1 MRDLLLIE
9 TMFLLSVD
17 TTTPTGSVALLK
29 NTVLLSEVNCDSSLT
44 YSERLLPAVHFVLKT
59 QGLESRDIDAF
70 ALAVG
75 PGSFTGIRIGVS
87 TIKSLALASGKLVAP
102 VSSLEAYALKLHM
115 DGGRRLV
122 CPFLDAKKGEVYSA
136 LFESLNAQIKEI
148 VIQGAYSPDNI
159 LSKLPSNRVIG
170 FIGNGVGV
178 YREKIKSYFKD
189 KARLSSRSLFIAREV
204 GLLGYKAL
212 KENRG
217 VQSGE
222 VKPLYF
228 RKSQAEEK
236 DQ

>member
-1 MRDLLLIE
+1 MLLLS
-9 TMFLLSVD
+9 LD
-17 TTTPTGSVALLK
+17 TTTPVGSVALLR

-44 YSERLLPAVHFVLKT
+44 YSERLLPALHYILET

-102 VSSLEAYALKLHM
+102 VSSLDAYAMKLHM
-115 DGGRRLV
+115 DRGERLV

-136 LFESLNAQIKEI
+136 LFESQGGQIKEI
-148 VIQGAYSPDNI
+148 IAQGAYSPDDI
-159 LSKLPSNRVIG
+159 LSRLPSNRIIG
-170 FIGNGVGV
+170 FIGNGVSV
-178 YREKIKSYFKD
+178 YREKIVSYLKD

-204 GLLGYKAL
+204 GLLGNKAL
-212 KENRG
+212 KDNRG
-217 VQSGE
+217 VQSGD

-236 DQ
+236 HQ

>member
-1 MRDLLLIE
+1 ML
-9 TMFLLSVD
+9 LLSVD
-17 TTTPTGSVALLK
+17 TTTPSGSLALLR

-44 YSERLLPAVHFVLKT
+44 YSERLLPAIHSILET

-87 TIKSLALASGKLVAP
+87 TIKAMSFSSGKLIAP
-102 VSSLEAYALKLHM
+102 VSTLDAYALKLQKQ
-115 DGGRRLV
+115 GRRLV

-136 LFESLNAQIKEI
+136 LYESQGGQIKEI
-148 VIQGAYSPDNI
+148 ISQGAYSPDSI
-159 LSKLPSNRVIG
+159 LSRLPSNRVIG
-170 FIGNGVGV
+170 FIGNGVGAYQKQIV
-178 YREKIKSYFKD
+178 NYLKD
-189 KARLSSRSLFIAREV
+189 KARLSSRSLFIAQEV
-204 GLLGYKAL
+204 GILGYNAL

-217 VQSGE
+217 IQSGD

-236 DQ
+236 YQQI

>member
-1 MRDLLLIE
+1 ML
-9 TMFLLSVD
+9 LLSVD
-17 TTTPTGSVALLK
+17 TSSPAGSVALLR

-44 YSERLLPAVHFVLKT
+44 YSERLLPAVHYILET
-59 QGLESRDIDAF
+59 QGLESVDIDAF

-102 VSSLEAYALKLHM
+102 VSSLDAYALKLYM
-115 DGGRRLV
+115 QGGRLV
-122 CPFLDAKKGEVYSA
+122 CPFLDAKKGEVYAA
-136 LFESLNAQIKEI
+136 LFESQGGQIKEI
-148 VIQGAYSPDNI
+148 LAQGAYSPDNI
-159 LSKLPSNRVIG
+159 LSRLPTHRIIG
-170 FIGNGVGV
+170 FIGNGVNV
-178 YREKIKSYFKD
+178 YREKIVNYFKD

-217 VQSGE
+217 VQSGD

-228 RKSQAEEK
+228 RKSQAEENN
-236 DQ
+236 QQG

>member
-1 MRDLLLIE
+1 
-9 TMFLLSVD
+9 MFLLSVD
-17 TTTPTGSVALLK
+17 TTTPVGSLALLR

-44 YSERLLPAVHFVLKT
+44 YSERLLPAIHSILET
-59 QGLESRDIDAF
+59 QGLEIRDIDAF

-102 VSSLEAYALKLHM
+102 VSSLNAYALKLHM
-115 DGGRRLV
+115 QGRRLV

-136 LFESLNAQIKEI
+136 LFESQGGQIKEI
-148 VIQGAYSPDNI
+148 LVQGAYSPDNI
-159 LSKLPSNRVIG
+159 LSRLPSNRIIE

-178 YREKIKSYFKD
+178 YREKIMSYLRD
-189 KARLSSRSLFIAREV
+189 KARFSSRSLFLAQEV
-204 GLLGYKAL
+204 GLLGYKVL
-212 KENRG
+212 KEKRG

-236 DQ
+236 HRQS

>member
-1 MRDLLLIE
+1 ML
-9 TMFLLSVD
+9 LLSVD
-17 TTTPTGSVALLK
+17 TTTPAGSVALLR
-29 NTVLLSEVNCDSSLT
+29 NTALLSEVNCDSSLT
-44 YSERLLPAVHFVLKT
+44 YSERLLPALHTILET
-59 QGLESRDIDAF
+59 QGLKISDIDAF

-102 VSSLEAYALKLHM
+102 VSSLDAYAMKLHM
-115 DGGRRLV
+115 DGGRRLA

-136 LFESLNAQIKEI
+136 LFEFRCGQIIEI
-148 VIQGAYSPDNI
+148 IAQGAYSPDDI
-159 LSKLPSNRVIG
+159 LSRLPSNRIVG
-170 FIGNGVGV
+170 FIGNGVSV
-178 YREKIKSYFKD
+178 YREKIVSSLKD

-212 KENRG
+212 KDNRG
-217 VQSGE
+217 ILSGD

-236 DQ
+236 HQ